1 MSVGTEI
8 RRRRKAF
15 KWTLEELAKRV
26 DSDTGNLSRVE
37 TGKQGASEE
46 TLRKIAGAL
55 GCSVADL
62 FAGAE
67 GAGSVSSATTL
78 INARRIPLINDVQ
91 VGDRSPSVV
100 NEPADWLLTDL
111 SLSPGAFALRIDG
124 ESMLPEF
131 RDGDVVVIDPAI
143 MPRPGD
149 FVVARSSQYGVTFRK
164 YRPRGPNAN
173 GEEVVELAPLNED
186 YPSVRSDITAITL
199 VGTMVEHRRYRRP

>member
-15 KWTLEELAKRV
+15 KWTLDDLANRV

-67 GAGSVSSATTL
+67 AGGSASSAATL
-78 INARRIPLINDVQ
+78 MHTRRIPLINDAQMGNRFPPAV
-91 VGDRSPSVV
+91 
-100 NEPADWLLTDL
+100 EKTADWLLTDL
-111 SLSPGAFALRIDG
+111 ALSPGAFALRIEG
-124 ESMLPEF
+124 ESMRREF
-131 RDGDVVVIDPAI
+131 REGDVVVIDPAI
-143 MPRPGD
+143 VPRPGD
-149 FVVARSSQYGVTFRK
+149 FVVASSSQHGATFRK

-173 GEEVVELAPLNED
+173 GEEVFELAPLNED
-186 YPSVRSDITAITL
+186 YPSMRSDITAITL

>member
-15 KWTLEELAKRV
+15 KWTLEELANRV

-55 GCSVADL
+55 GCRVADL

-67 GAGSVSSATTL
+67 GAGSVSSAATL
-78 INARRIPLINDVQ
+78 INTRRIPLINEVQ

-111 SLSPGAFALRIDG
+111 ALSTGAFALRIEG

-143 MPRPGD
+143 VPRPGD
-149 FVVARSSQYGVTFRK
+149 FVVTRSSQYGATFRK

-173 GEEVVELAPLNED
+173 GEEVFELAPLNED
-186 YPSVRSDITAITL
+186 YPSMRSDITKITL